1 MTSTSVNVTGGS
13 LPNDEIEGYIER
25 GRRKR
30 PEAMLTSLSINVD
43 GDYVELS
50 YTYNEVPFERIRR
63 ITGYLV
69 GNMNRFNNAKRA
81 EVAERVKHEVTYDL
95 EDVYVEEGEVT

>member
-30 PEAMLTSLSINVD
+30 PEAMLTSLSTNVD

-50 YTYNEVPFERIRR
+50 YTNNEVPFERIRR

-69 GNMNRFNNAKRA
+69 GDMNRFNNAKRA

>member
-30 PEAMLTSLSINVD
+30 TEAMLTSLSINVD

-50 YTYNEVPFERIRR
+50 YTYNKVPFERIRR

-69 GNMNRFNNAKRA
+69 GDMNRFNNAKRA
-81 EVAERVKHEVTYDL
+81 EVAERVKHEVTDDL
-95 EDVYVEEGEVT
+95 EDVYVEEGEVI